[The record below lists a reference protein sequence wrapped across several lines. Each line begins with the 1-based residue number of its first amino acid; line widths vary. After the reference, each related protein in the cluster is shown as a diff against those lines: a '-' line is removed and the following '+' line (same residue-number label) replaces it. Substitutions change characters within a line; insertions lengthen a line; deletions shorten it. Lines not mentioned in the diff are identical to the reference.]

1 MIRYEY
7 LSDLSNNSNP
17 KLSFFLVAHCV
28 ICRPIDFTS
37 MTFKITMKISL
48 YPQCPSV
55 SGLYFN
61 IGRWSASLSL
71 MYWFMGVHAV
81 QVNWYRQGR
90 ILSLQVIYSNEILF
104 EMYILYI
111 FFTLLWKSIVTAIHF
126 LPNSYTNIFQ
136 LRQPDWAAWCKHITM
151 LLNITY

>member
-1 MIRYEY
+1 MFVTLAQISGNQLGCSGCMYDSLWILKWFIKQQY
-7 LSDLSNNSNP
+7 
-17 KLSFFLVAHCV
+17 FFWVAHCV

-71 MYWFMGVHAV
+71 MYWFMV
-81 QVNWYRQGR
+81 
-90 ILSLQVIYSNEILF
+90 SMLF
-104 EMYILYI
+104 KLTGTDKVGS
-111 FFTLLWKSIVTAIHF
+111 FPWKSFTLMKYYLKCI
-126 LPNSYTNIFQ
+126 SYTYFS
-136 LRQPDWAAWCKHITM
+136 H
-151 LLNITY
+151 